1 MPTPARMSPLA
12 RDRERAAHFSIRKSP
27 FGYCFVLY
35 WGTNPGQ
42 RGRRVIQ
49 NTTRKNSRA
58 LVPLSTAGT
67 DGLAWWVDQ
76 YFQSAVTTSPASQ
89 QVQRRDLGLFLRYLR
104 AEEGTDQ
111 CMAWTPRLAR
121 AFQEHL
127 QQTLTPAGR
136 RAWSDRTLRRIL
148 AHLKTFATW
157 VHTHQPFPLGHPMAA
172 IKLRALTAAE
182 RRRVLDAAD
191 LLLTIGGRSKDRK
204 RYKTG
209 ERPRRTGYRPY
220 RNRAMVYTLIE
231 TGMRRAAV
239 THLDQTQV
247 DLAGRRLTVAEKGGA
262 THTYQISRE
271 GAQAIADYLVHERVQ
286 DAARWPS
293 PALFLAA
300 ATVSQGTGRLTVRVI
315 NTVWNAVCRVAQVQG
330 RTPHSARHAMGKH
343 IMAKTGNIAAVQQQL
358 GHRQAAYAMQY
369 ARSTTAE
376 VGRVLDDR

>member
-1 MPTPARMSPLA
+1 MT
-12 RDRERAAHFSIRKSP
+12 
-27 FGYCFVLY
+27 
-35 WGTNPGQ
+35 
-42 RGRRVIQ
+42 Q
-49 NTTRKNSRA
+49 NTTRNNSGT
-58 LVPLSTAGT
+58 LVPLWSVGQ
-67 DGLAWWVDQ
+67 DSLSWWVEQ
-76 YFQSAVTTSPASQ
+76 YFQYAVTTSPASQ

-111 CMAWTPRLAR
+111 QLAWTPRLAR
-121 AFQEHL
+121 AFQQHL

-136 RAWSDRTLRRIL
+136 RAWSDRTIRRIL

-172 IKLRALTAAE
+172 IKLPALGIGLEVDRALTAAE

-209 ERPRRTGYRPY
+209 ERPRRMGYRPY
-220 RNRAMVYTLIE
+220 RNRAIVYTLME

-239 THLDQTQV
+239 THLDQAQV
-247 DLAGRRLTVAEKGGA
+247 DLAGRRLTVVEKGGV
-262 THTYQISRE
+262 THTYHISRE

-293 PALFLAA
+293 PALFLTA
-300 ATVSQGTGRLTVRVI
+300 ATVSQGTGRLTVRVM

-343 IMAKTGNIAAVQQQL
+343 LIAKTGNIAAVQQQL

-376 VGRVLDDR
+376 LGRVLDDR

>member
-1 MPTPARMSPLA
+1 MA
-12 RDRERAAHFSIRKSP
+12 
-27 FGYCFVLY
+27 
-35 WGTNPGQ
+35 
-42 RGRRVIQ
+42 Q
-49 NTTRKNSRA
+49 NTARKNSGA
-58 LVPLSTAGT
+58 LVPQRAGGQN
-67 DGLAWWVDQ
+67 GLGWWVEQ
-76 YFQSAVTTSPASQ
+76 YFQHAVTTSPASQ
-89 QVQRRDLGLFLRYLR
+89 RVQRRDLGLFLRYLQ

-111 CMAWTPRLAR
+111 RLAWTPRLAR
-121 AFQEHL
+121 AFQQHL
-127 QQTLTPAGR
+127 RQILTPEGR
-136 RAWSDRTLRRIL
+136 RAWSDKTIQRIL

-172 IKLRALTAAE
+172 IKLPALGTGLEVDRALTAAE
-182 RRRVLDAAD
+182 RRRLLDAAD
-191 LLLTIGGRSKDRK
+191 LLLTMGGRSKDRK

-209 ERPRRTGYRPY
+209 ERPRRMGYRPY
-220 RNRAMVYTLIE
+220 RNRAIVYTLIE
-231 TGMRRAAV
+231 TSMRRAAV
-239 THLDQTQV
+239 THVDQAQV
-247 DLAGRRLTVAEKGGA
+247 DLAGRWLTVVEKGGA

-271 GAQAIADYLVHERVQ
+271 GAQAIQAYLAHERMQ
-286 DAARWPS
+286 DAVRWPS

-376 VGRVLDDR
+376 LGQVLDDR